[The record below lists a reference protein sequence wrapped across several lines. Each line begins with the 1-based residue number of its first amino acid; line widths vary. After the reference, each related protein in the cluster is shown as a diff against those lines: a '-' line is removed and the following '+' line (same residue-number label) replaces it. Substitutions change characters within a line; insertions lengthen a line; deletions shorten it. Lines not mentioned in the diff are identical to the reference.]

1 MFPNNQKIHARVRE
15 ISNRIAKFDE
25 ANGWELFR
33 RVYEKEVHNKKNG
46 DFYSYHNSLELAFL
60 LLNDKN
66 IISKI
71 FWHSY
76 ALTYQA
82 SNNTYNK
89 DFGVDDFVNIIKL
102 LEKNSKKN
110 KKYLTSAKKFEN
122 LIVQNGFLRKFSKNH
137 IEFLPSIDTWKNFG
151 AVGILSVNHKSIN
164 ELIKHGKALLTKIIF
179 NIYGIKVS
187 SGYGLQNYS
196 EAFVSNNDIEYL
208 IKKDLIK
215 PANNRLKNNLK
226 SLISKDWNNSYREY
240 INVYVHSA
248 ELIDRIDYAGEIEND
263 FESIIGFYGIFESLN
278 SYKYF
283 DAGFEEELPYGS
295 FGWGDLVCKTAIHA
309 IDILRELVSSRYDVF
324 GVAGIAFPRDV
335 AIIAGLS
342 NPFSVINAINNGE
355 IKDDK
360 ENKFRGLNLSS
371 VRKWVLDNKRK
382 FKVYEPIENV
392 KPDKDIDYAY
402 ILGEVEKVRTIIKE
416 LKKNKFIFNDNDKFI
431 RTNKKIFGRVAD
443 QNKKRWEWIGK
454 GKTFKQ
460 LNAKN
465 STYRK
470 NIRRQTYKKHTSPI
484 TQDILYD
491 LKSGYIEKIK

>member
-1 MFPNNQKIHARVRE
+1 MFSNNQKIHARVRE
-15 ISNRIAKFDE
+15 ISSRIAQFDE

-33 RVYEKEVHNKKNG
+33 EVYKKEVHNKQER
-46 DFYSYHNSLELAFL
+46 DFHSYHNSLELAFL
-60 LLNDKN
+60 LLNDNN

-82 SNNTYNK
+82 SNNIYNK
-89 DFGVDDFVNIIKL
+89 DFCVDDFVNIIEL
-102 LEKNSKKN
+102 LDKNSKKN
-110 KKYLTSAKKFEN
+110 KKYLATAKKFEN

-137 IEFLPSIDTWKNFG
+137 IEFLPSISTWKNFG
-151 AVGILSVNHKSIN
+151 AVGILSVNHESIN

-179 NIYGIKVS
+179 NIYGIKVT
-187 SGYGLQNYS
+187 SGYGLQKYS

-208 IKKDLIK
+208 VKKDLIVQ
-215 PANNRLKNNLK
+215 ANNRLKNNFK
-226 SLISKDWNNSYREY
+226 KLISKNWNDSYREY

-248 ELIDRIDYAGEIEND
+248 ELIDRINYDGEIEND
-263 FESIIGFYGIFESLN
+263 FESIIGFYGIFESLS

-295 FGWGDLVCKTAIHA
+295 FSWGDLVCRTAVHS

-324 GVAGIAFPRDV
+324 GVAGFAFPRDV
-335 AIIAGLS
+335 AIVAGLS

-355 IKDDK
+355 IKDHK
-360 ENKFRGLNLSS
+360 ERYRGLNKSS
-371 VRKWVLDNKRK
+371 VRKWVLNSKRK
-382 FKVYEPIENV
+382 FKVHEPIENV

-402 ILGEVEKVRTIIKE
+402 ILSEVEKVRTRIKE

-443 QNKKRWEWIGK
+443 HNKKRWEWIGK
-454 GKTFKQ
+454 GKIFKE